1 MEVKM
6 FVGERMSRP
15 VISVSPDAPINEVLA
30 MFREE
35 HIRRAPVMKDGKLIG
50 IVSERDLLNAS
61 PSEVTSLSIWELNYL
76 ISKVTV
82 KRVMSKKVITV
93 DQDTPIEEAARIM
106 ADKKIG
112 GVPVV
117 SGGKV
122 VGIIT
127 ETDLFKIFLELMGAR
142 QKALRVTATIED
154 KPGQLAKLTRAI
166 AENGGNF
173 ISFGMFS
180 GPDANSR
187 VVTFKVEGIT
197 RNKIKEVLD
206 PIVVKFWDMRLS

>member
-1 MEVKM
+1 M
-6 FVGERMSRP
+6 FVGEIMSRP

-30 MFREE
+30 MFKKE
-35 HIRRAPVMKDGKLIG
+35 HIRRAPVIKNGKLIG
-50 IVSERDLLNAS
+50 ILSERDLLNAS
-61 PSEVTSLSIWELNYL
+61 PSPATTISMWEMNYL

-82 KRVMSKKVITV
+82 KQVMTKKVITV
-93 DQDTPIEEAARIM
+93 EKDTPIEEAARIM

-117 SGGKV
+117 NAEKV

-127 ETDLFKIFLELMGAR
+127 ETDLFKAFLELMGAR
-142 QKALRVTATIED
+142 QKDIRVTDTIAEQQ
-154 KPGQLAKLTRAI
+154 GELAKVTQAVSS
-166 AENGGNF
+166 NGGDF

-187 VVTFKVEGIT
+187 VITFKV
-197 RNKIKEVLD
+197 D
-206 PIVVKFWDMRLS
+206 